1 MLYESIIFS
10 ASGDLLHSG
19 GVCTLGKFEDRYE
32 YYRYFQN
39 KIFTDGIRNVILLS
53 NFNALSLSRGWYQV
67 KKRDIWRSG
76 WVIMFN
82 IGAVQGPTLFE
93 FRFFRCMYRFSLFS
107 VWMPLDGSNWR
118 LFHVIVIWIHGEPW
132 RRNKIKTR
140 AIHSI
145 SWIRCALNLAKSP
158 PAEFTQITKSRCS
171 GASRPDLKVNLGKR
185 NECWRGG
192 PRQGG
197 IVNVERH
204 SPLLN
209 VGWTANVSLI
219 YCCLRLCCP
228 YMLFVYGE
236 RQGWHRV
243 PQMKL
248 VSWWPHLPHLPLFQW

>member
-1 MLYESIIFS
+1 MLLVGEIHNDAHNGRHYTGFQVFSESDDACKGDMLYESIIFS

-107 VWMPLDGSNWR
+107 VWMPLDGSN
-118 LFHVIVIWIHGEPW
+118 
-132 RRNKIKTR
+132 
-140 AIHSI
+140 
-145 SWIRCALNLAKSP
+145 
-158 PAEFTQITKSRCS
+158 
-171 GASRPDLKVNLGKR
+171 
-185 NECWRGG
+185 
-192 PRQGG
+192 
-197 IVNVERH
+197 
-204 SPLLN
+204 
-209 VGWTANVSLI
+209 
-219 YCCLRLCCP
+219 
-228 YMLFVYGE
+228 
-236 RQGWHRV
+236 
-243 PQMKL
+243 
-248 VSWWPHLPHLPLFQW
+248 